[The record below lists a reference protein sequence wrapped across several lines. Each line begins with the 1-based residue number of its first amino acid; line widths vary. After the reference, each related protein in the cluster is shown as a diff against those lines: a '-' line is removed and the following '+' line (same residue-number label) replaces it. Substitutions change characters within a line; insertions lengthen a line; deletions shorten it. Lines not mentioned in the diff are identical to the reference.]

1 MIKESG
7 ADVEKE
13 NALSV
18 LDKILSSYAECYDA
32 EKKVADFVLDHPAQ
46 VIDMTVA
53 ELAGQCGVSEATIIR
68 FCKRCGCKGFHRLKL
83 DLARET
89 AVSNLPDSAANELR
103 ADDLRS
109 SIQKILQNKQ
119 EELQE
124 TLQGIDAET
133 CRNVLD
139 LLQQARMVVFAAV
152 GNTIPIALDS
162 VYKFNELGI
171 TAITSTIWEHL
182 SVTVRTLTP
191 QDVVVVL
198 SASGESKHVLDIANY
213 AVERDIPVVAIT
225 NHMDSTLAKMSRYV
239 LRTVSRE
246 KLFFRNH
253 SVLSTRLSMMAV
265 VEMLYFLLCSRK
277 ADSFHYIDAHEE
289 SIADEKI

>member
-1 MIKESG
+1 M
-7 ADVEKE
+7 EKGSS
-13 NALSV
+13 LSV
-18 LDKILSSYAECYDA
+18 LDKILSNYAECYDA

-89 AVSNLPDSAANELR
+89 AVSNLPDPAANELR
-103 ADDLRS
+103 ADDLGAS
-109 SIQKILQNKQ
+109 VQKILQNKQ

-124 TLQGIDAET
+124 TLQGIDTET
-133 CRNVLD
+133 CRAVLD

-198 SASGESKHVLDIANY
+198 SASGESKHVLDIAHY

-225 NHMDSTLAKMSRYV
+225 NHTDSTLAKMSRHV

-277 ADSFHYIDAHEE
+277 TDSFHYIDAHEE

>member
-1 MIKESG
+1 M
-7 ADVEKE
+7 EKGSS
-13 NALSV
+13 LSV
-18 LDKILSSYAECYDA
+18 LDKILSNYAECYDA

-53 ELAGQCGVSEATIIR
+53 ELAGQCRVSEATIIR

-89 AVSNLPDSAANELR
+89 AVSNLPDPAANELR
-103 ADDLRS
+103 ADDLGAS
-109 SIQKILQNKQ
+109 VQKILQNKQ

-124 TLQGIDAET
+124 TLQGIDTET
-133 CRNVLD
+133 CRAVLD

-198 SASGESKHVLDIANY
+198 SASGESKHVLDIAHY

-225 NHMDSTLAKMSRYV
+225 NHADSTLAKMSRHV

-277 ADSFHYIDAHEE
+277 TDSFHYIDAHEE